1 MNLIYAILMSVLL
14 VICIVSTGITLFLA
28 FKEEFG
34 LLSML
39 AMSGSSLFMMA
50 LIHQMKEVYGKNVKG

>member
-1 MNLIYAILMSVLL
+1 MNFIYTAIMLVLL
-14 VICIVSTGITLFLA
+14 VTSITSTAITLFLA